1 MSDINNNETDEMDI
15 EMIDI
20 TYEDGTSCTCE
31 IIAKF
36 EVNDISYAALLPADD
51 EDADIIV
58 YRYSEQG
65 DDVTLDEI
73 TDEVDEDSRCIYF
86 KQAENGM
93 YVRLT
98 PSTRSW
104 TIWNSIQ
111 MTRNNIRTS
120 MRFL

>member
-58 YRYSEQG
+58 VNKPVG
-65 DDVTLDEI
+65 MV
-73 TDEVDEDSRCIYF
+73 VHPASR
-86 KQAENGM
+86 ETM
-93 YVRLT
+93 SPSTRSPTRLSSTMSQT
-98 PSTRSW
+98 PSTRFW

>member
-36 EVNDISYAALLPADD
+36 EVNDTLMPLCFLQMTRMPISSY
-51 EDADIIV
+51 
-58 YRYSEQG
+58 
-65 DDVTLDEI
+65 
-73 TDEVDEDSRCIYF
+73 TDTASR
-86 KQAENGM
+86 ETM
-93 YVRLT
+93 SPSTRSPTRLSSTMSLT

>member
-36 EVNDISYAALLPADD
+36 EVNDISYAALLPTDD

-65 DDVTLDEI
+65 DEVTLDEI
-73 TDEVDEDSRCIYF
+73 TDEAEFNDVADALDEILDDLEF
-86 KQAENGM
+86 
-93 YVRLT
+93 
-98 PSTRSW
+98 
-104 TIWNSIQ
+104 NSDDEE
-111 MTRNNIRTS
+111 
-120 MRFL
+120 

>member
-51 EDADIIV
+51 EDAYLFV
-58 YRYSEQG
+58 YRYSDQG

-73 TDEVDEDSRCIYF
+73 TDEAEFKDVADALDEILDDLEF
-86 KQAENGM
+86 
-93 YVRLT
+93 
-98 PSTRSW
+98 
-104 TIWNSIQ
+104 NSDDEE
-111 MTRNNIRTS
+111 
-120 MRFL
+120 

>member
-58 YRYSEQG
+58 YIQRAG
-65 DDVTLDEI
+65 R
-73 TDEVDEDSRCIYF
+73 RCHPRRDHRR
-86 KQAENGM
+86 G
-93 YVRLT
+93 
-98 PSTRSW
+98 
-104 TIWNSIQ
+104 
-111 MTRNNIRTS
+111 
-120 MRFL
+120 

>member
-15 EMIDI
+15 EMI
-20 TYEDGTSCTCE
+20 DGTSCTCE

-73 TDEVDEDSRCIYF
+73 TDEAEFNDVADALDEILDDLEF
-86 KQAENGM
+86 
-93 YVRLT
+93 
-98 PSTRSW
+98 
-104 TIWNSIQ
+104 NSDDEE
-111 MTRNNIRTS
+111 
-120 MRFL
+120 

>member
-36 EVNDISYAALLPADD
+36 EVNDISYAALLPAD
-51 EDADIIV
+51 IIV

-73 TDEVDEDSRCIYF
+73 TDEAEFNDVADALDEILDDLEF
-86 KQAENGM
+86 
-93 YVRLT
+93 
-98 PSTRSW
+98 
-104 TIWNSIQ
+104 NSDDEE
-111 MTRNNIRTS
+111 
-120 MRFL
+120 

>member
-51 EDADIIV
+51 EDA
-58 YRYSEQG
+58 
-65 DDVTLDEI
+65 LDEI
-73 TDEVDEDSRCIYF
+73 TDEAEFNDVADALDEILDDLEF
-86 KQAENGM
+86 
-93 YVRLT
+93 
-98 PSTRSW
+98 
-104 TIWNSIQ
+104 NSDDEE
-111 MTRNNIRTS
+111 
-120 MRFL
+120 

>member
-65 DDVTLDEI
+65 DDVTLDAEFNDVADALDEI
-73 TDEVDEDSRCIYF
+73 LDDLEFNSDDEE
-86 KQAENGM
+86 
-93 YVRLT
+93 
-98 PSTRSW
+98 
-104 TIWNSIQ
+104 
-111 MTRNNIRTS
+111 
-120 MRFL
+120 

>member
-65 DDVTLDEI
+65 DDVTSTRSPTRLSS
-73 TDEVDEDSRCIYF
+73 TMS
-86 KQAENGM
+86 
-93 YVRLT
+93 LT

-104 TIWNSIQ
+104 TIWNSTQ

>member
-58 YRYSEQG
+58 YRYSEQE
-65 DDVTLDEI
+65 TMSPSTRSPTRLSS
-73 TDEVDEDSRCIYF
+73 TMS
-86 KQAENGM
+86 
-93 YVRLT
+93 LT

>member
-65 DDVTLDEI
+65 DEI
-73 TDEVDEDSRCIYF
+73 TDEAEFNDVADALDEILDDLEF
-86 KQAENGM
+86 
-93 YVRLT
+93 
-98 PSTRSW
+98 
-104 TIWNSIQ
+104 NSDDEE
-111 MTRNNIRTS
+111 
-120 MRFL
+120 

>member
-36 EVNDISYAALLPADD
+36 EVNDISYAAL
-51 EDADIIV
+51 IV
-58 YRYSEQG
+58 YSYSEQV

-73 TDEVDEDSRCIYF
+73 TDEAEFNDVADALDEILDDLEF
-86 KQAENGM
+86 
-93 YVRLT
+93 
-98 PSTRSW
+98 
-104 TIWNSIQ
+104 NSDDEE
-111 MTRNNIRTS
+111 
-120 MRFL
+120 

>member
-51 EDADIIV
+51 ED
-58 YRYSEQG
+58 
-65 DDVTLDEI
+65 TLDEI
-73 TDEVDEDSRCIYF
+73 TDEAEFNDVADALDEILDDLEF
-86 KQAENGM
+86 
-93 YVRLT
+93 
-98 PSTRSW
+98 
-104 TIWNSIQ
+104 NSDDEE
-111 MTRNNIRTS
+111 
-120 MRFL
+120 

>member
-51 EDADIIV
+51 EAADIIV

-73 TDEVDEDSRCIYF
+73 TEERYGKHID
-86 KQAENGM
+86 
-93 YVRLT
+93 
-98 PSTRSW
+98 
-104 TIWNSIQ
+104 
-111 MTRNNIRTS
+111 
-120 MRFL
+120 

>member
-51 EDADIIV
+51 EDADIIA
-58 YRYSEQG
+58 
-65 DDVTLDEI
+65 DALDEI
-73 TDEVDEDSRCIYF
+73 LDDLEFNSDDEE
-86 KQAENGM
+86 
-93 YVRLT
+93 
-98 PSTRSW
+98 
-104 TIWNSIQ
+104 
-111 MTRNNIRTS
+111 
-120 MRFL
+120 

>member
-65 DDVTLDEI
+65 DDVTLDRSP
-73 TDEVDEDSRCIYF
+73 TRLSST
-86 KQAENGM
+86 M
-93 YVRLT
+93 SLT
-98 PSTRSW
+98 PRRDPGRSG
-104 TIWNSIQ
+104 IQ
-111 MTRNNIRTS
+111 FR
-120 MRFL
+120 

>member
-58 YRYSEQG
+58 Y
-65 DDVTLDEI
+65 
-73 TDEVDEDSRCIYF
+73 SR
-86 KQAENGM
+86 ETM
-93 YVRLT
+93 SPSTRSPTRLSSTMSLT